1 MIKSMTGFGSLQ
13 IETDQYI
20 ALVEVKSLNSKYLDT
35 IIRLPKFY
43 SDKELDVR
51 AMAADIL
58 QRGKIIISLN
68 FEIKGNNLS
77 IPKYNK
83 KLFKAYYDA
92 LKELGESVDA
102 PETDYFGIAIQQPD
116 VTSSSDDYEINDQYW
131 KELKDIIL
139 KGLQEC
145 DLFRIN
151 EGTSLEPKI
160 KQSVQVIDQ
169 QRGRIKDLDF
179 MRIEKIRARI
189 KQALKN
195 VMGDDKFDQ
204 NRFEQELIY
213 FIEKLDITEEQ
224 DRLESHLAYFIEVLD
239 SERSNGKKLGFIT
252 QEIGRE
258 INTMGSKANNAEI
271 QKIVVAMKD
280 ELEKIKEQVLN
291 VL

>member
-131 KELKDIIL
+131 EELKDIIL

-160 KQSVQVIDQ
+160 KQSVQIIDQ

>member
-160 KQSVQVIDQ
+160 KQSVQIIDQ

>member
-13 IETDQYI
+13 IETDHYI

-68 FEIKGNNLS
+68 FEIKGNKLS

-151 EGTSLEPKI
+151 EGNSLEPKI

-213 FIEKLDITEEQ
+213 FIEKLDITEEH

>member
-213 FIEKLDITEEQ
+213 FIEKLDITEEH
-224 DRLESHLAYFIEVLD
+224 DRLESHLAYFVEVLD